1 MYLVLQLIFAHYW
14 SECYNNYYN
23 TTIITV
29 CYKRTHYLIFQI
41 TGLNPPVL
49 NGFNEVDENTI
60 IVFWTDNGCTPDD
73 VEYVVSVT
81 NSNYVDPM
89 EYRAKQLNITLSV
102 VMGINYTISVST
114 ELCGGNITSDS
125 SDLLL
130 YSQGM

>member
-1 MYLVLQLIFAHYW
+1 MR
-14 SECYNNYYN
+14 
-23 TTIITV
+23 
-29 CYKRTHYLIFQI
+29 YKRTHYLIFQI

-60 IVFWTDNGCTPDD
+60 TVFWTDNDCTPDD
-73 VEYVVSVT
+73 VKYVVSVT

-89 EYRAKQLNITLSV
+89 EYKIKQLNITLSV
-102 VMGINYTISVST
+102 VIGINYTISVST

-125 SDLLL
+125 SDPLL